1 MSSDGIDLS
10 KYRTSARQEYEAVEK
25 ELREKVDAFEK
36 TFDVPDDEAEQAL
49 VEKLK
54 ASIDLVK
61 ERAAKAEC
69 KECGR
74 IDPSA
79 IVGRCGMCRASDDVK
94 RRHCIPV
101 APFRGV
107 PERKPG
113 AQKDNSGK
121 RLWKLLPTKAV
132 GLVVDVLGYGA
143 YLAPR
148 PDGTKGYGENNWQ
161 GIPTLDYYDAALRHL
176 TAWKLGERL
185 DSASGLPHL
194 AHAACCVLF
203 MLAQCE
209 GVDP

>member
-25 ELREKVDAFEK
+25 ELREKAADFEK
-36 TFDVPDDEAEQAL
+36 TFDLPDETSEQKAL
-49 VEKLK
+49 VEKLE
-54 ASIDLVK
+54 ASLNLLASRKKTGLIV
-61 ERAAKAEC
+61 E
-69 KECGR
+69 G
-74 IDPSA
+74 DPL
-79 IVGRCGMCRASDDVK
+79 
-94 RRHCIPV
+94 RRHCIPG
-101 APFRGV
+101 APFRGI
-107 PERKPG
+107 PSRKPG

-185 DSASGLPHL
+185 DSASGLSHL
-194 AHAACCVLF
+194 AHAACCILF

>member
-36 TFDVPDDEAEQAL
+36 TFDVPDETSEQKAL
-49 VEKLK
+49 VEKLE
-54 ASIDLVK
+54 ASLDLL
-61 ERAAKAEC
+61 AAQRSGKVVE
-69 KECGR
+69 
-74 IDPSA
+74 SA
-79 IVGRCGMCRASDDVK
+79 

-113 AQKDNSGK
+113 AQKDNTGK

-148 PDGTKGYGENNWQ
+148 PDGTRGYGENNWQ

-209 GVDP
+209 GVDS

>member
-10 KYRTSARQEYEAVEK
+10 KYRTPAAV
-25 ELREKVDAFEK
+25 DFEK
-36 TFDVPDDEAEQAL
+36 SFGLPDDEAERKEMI
-49 VEKLK
+49 EKLK

-61 ERAAKAEC
+61 AREARDGAFAE
-69 KECGR
+69 KKKTGLVIEG
-74 IDPSA
+74 DPL
-79 IVGRCGMCRASDDVK
+79 

-101 APFRGV
+101 DAHRGV
-107 PERKPG
+107 PARKPG
-113 AQKDNSGK
+113 AQKDNTGK

-194 AHAACCVLF
+194 AHAACCILF

-209 GVDP
+209 GVDT

>member
-10 KYRTSARQEYEAVEK
+10 QYRKTTVA
-25 ELREKVDAFEK
+25 ELEEEREM
-36 TFDVPDDEAEQAL
+36 

-54 ASIDLVK
+54 ASIDSVK
-61 ERAAKAEC
+61 ARAAQAEC
-69 KECGR
+69 TECGR

-79 IVGRCGMCRASDDVK
+79 IVGRCGMCRAAEDVMK
-94 RRHCIPV
+94 RRHCVPV
-101 APFRGV
+101 DAHRGV
-107 PERKPG
+107 PARKPG
-113 AQKDNSGK
+113 AQKDNTGK

-194 AHAACCVLF
+194 AHAACCILF

-209 GVDP
+209 GVDT